1 MNSLRILSAFQ
12 IYGPATVD
20 EIERATGL
28 AHQVVSARAAD
39 FRRRGVL
46 RATGKTRPTRYGV
59 QARVLEVVP

>member
-1 MNSLRILSAFQ
+1 MNSTRVLSAFQ

-39 FRRRGVL
+39 FRRRGQL

-59 QARVLEVVP
+59 QARVLEVVR